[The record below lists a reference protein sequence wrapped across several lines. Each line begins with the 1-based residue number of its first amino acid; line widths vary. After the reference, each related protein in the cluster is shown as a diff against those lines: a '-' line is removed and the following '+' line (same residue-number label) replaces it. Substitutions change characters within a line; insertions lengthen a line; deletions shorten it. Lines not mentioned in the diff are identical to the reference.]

1 MSMFDAHEEYRPENV
16 IEIFLSDFT
25 SVRLYETYGSLRNAK
40 SELSLT

>member
-25 SVRLYETYGSLRNAK
+25 SIRPHETYGSLRNAK